1 MKHNP
6 IGQNLSKNKLPKDD
20 LKLIKRLQ
28 MSESGNRI
36 FFYYGLDKPELVDR
50 LVDEKNLKN
59 EAYFFLLEMGLMEQF
74 EAYLKR
80 INKEG

>member
-1 MKHNP
+1 MKNNY
-6 IGQNLSKNKLPKDD
+6 IGQNLSKYKLPKKD
-20 LKLIKRLQ
+20 LSLIKKLQ

-50 LVDEKNLKN
+50 LVTGKNLKN

-80 INKEG
+80 VNKEG